1 VQEGNLPQ
9 RNHRG
14 TRGNH
19 IKNQKEKTVE
29 EKEALKIVKVLADGI
44 DPYTGE
50 VLSADGPYQNP
61 QTVRALF
68 IAADALERIAKSKA
82 RRRDLPERAGRPWDE
97 DESKLVIKRF
107 DEGADITEIAKEHKR
122 TTGAIRSQLLRLGRI
137 SQ

>member
-1 VQEGNLPQ
+1 M
-9 RNHRG
+9 
-14 TRGNH
+14 
-19 IKNQKEKTVE
+19 E
-29 EKEALKIVKVLADGI
+29 EKEALKIVKILADGI

-68 IAADALERIAKSKA
+68 VAVEALEKIAKSKA
-82 RRRDLPERAGRPWDE
+82 RRRDLPERVGQPWDE

-107 DEGADITEIAKEHKR
+107 DEGAEITEIAKEHKR

-137 SQ
+137 SK